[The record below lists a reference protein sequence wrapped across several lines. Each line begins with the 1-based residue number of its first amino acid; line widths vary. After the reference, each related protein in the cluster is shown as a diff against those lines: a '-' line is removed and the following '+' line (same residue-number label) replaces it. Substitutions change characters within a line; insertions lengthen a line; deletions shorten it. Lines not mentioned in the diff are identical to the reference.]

1 MKNPKR
7 LFTIVL
13 VISLVMLFIPFAVA
27 LDVKKVNINKAT
39 IEELMQIKGIGQKYA
54 KRIVEF
60 REKNGPFKNVEDIIN
75 VKGIGPKKFELIKDM
90 ITVL

>member
-13 VISLVMLFIPFAVA
+13 VISLVMLFISFAVA

>member
-1 MKNPKR
+1 MKNFNR
-7 LFTIVL
+7 LFTITLVIVL
-13 VISLVMLFIPFAVA
+13 VMFFIPFAVA

-54 KRIVEF
+54 ERIIDF
-60 REKNGPFKNVEDIIN
+60 RNKNGPFKTIEDIIH

>member
-1 MKNPKR
+1 MKNLNR
-7 LFTIVL
+7 LFTITL
-13 VISLVMLFIPFAVA
+13 VILLVMFFIPLAVA

-39 IEELMQIKGIGQKYA
+39 IEELMQIKGIGKKYA
-54 KRIVEF
+54 ERIIDF
-60 REKNGPFKNVEDIIN
+60 RKKNGPFKTIADIIK